1 MGHDDVWLRVRLGGA
16 VGQQQPFDM
25 RRASEGA
32 ASQDERYEQLVTVAR
47 RVVADAIPDADQPD
61 QVIVS
66 CEVLET
72 LRAVLANF

>member
-1 MGHDDVWLRVRLGGA
+1 
-16 VGQQQPFDM
+16 M

-66 CEVLET
+66 REVLET
-72 LRAVLANF
+72 LRRCS